1 MNTKK
6 ILSHLKRFKLPNFLR
21 EVLVVII
28 GVAITLYAGGVIN
41 DLKEKKDLDLQLNAI
56 YVELEENLSRLDE
69 IIKYHREHELL
80 RNYLFKVIADP
91 EKYNNDSIIKYH
103 RILSTIASFSYK
115 RGAFDMFVN
124 TGAMKLLSDR
134 NQLLEITESYAMLDE
149 FKQDNDRVFDLKIQ
163 ILSETYRLDR
173 KLIFKEKYD
182 LRDPQWNSLFNF
194 HLLNNGMEE
203 LALKVKKEL
212 EKALSKQ
219 KHTGK

>member
-91 EKYNNDSIIKYH
+91 EKYNNDSIIKYD

-134 NQLLEITESYAMLDE
+134 NQLLEITESYAMLE